1 MHGGVQGLV
10 TGGNDMSGGI
20 CVLAAGPRVAE
31 VRRLTRFFRDEST
44 PTLKAGVLLLLLLL
58 LAGCTKVGPDFVK
71 PDTLLN
77 NQWAELGKAQLNAD
91 ESDHAD
97 WWLSFNDPVLE
108 KIVNEAYNQ
117 NLTLQIAGLRILEAR
132 AQLGLAIGSA
142 WPQQQQATL
151 DAIYSKP
158 SDNTAG
164 SAFLKDTWN
173 YSTGINIGWEIDFWG
188 KFRRSIESAD
198 AALLASIAD
207 YDTILV
213 TLTADAANA
222 YVVIRTFEER
232 LAIARENVRI
242 QERSLRIADVRF
254 RNGATTELDVQ
265 QAKTLLANTQA
276 AIPALEAGL
285 RQAENALSTLLGR
298 PPGYVRSLLGPEEGV
313 IPAPP
318 AEVAVGIPADLLRRR
333 PDVRGAELQAA
344 AQSALIGVAE
354 ADFYPSVALLGT
366 IGLAATET
374 STTTASGKSG
384 IGEWFTS
391 DSLTVAGG
399 PAITWNIFNYGQI
412 SNNVRT
418 QDARL
423 QQLLVNYQNV
433 VLRAATEVEN
443 ATVGFVRSQ
452 EQARYLDESV
462 TSALR
467 SVDLAVIQYRDGA
480 ADYTR
485 VLNTQQSLV
494 TQQDQATVVRGDI
507 ARNLI
512 DMYRA
517 LGGGWQIR
525 AGRDFVPDATK
536 EEMAER
542 TDWGD
547 LLTPQEAKTLIPP
560 PSMPDDSYQWPDW

>member
-1 MHGGVQGLV
+1 
-10 TGGNDMSGGI
+10 MSEAI
-20 CVLAAGPRVAE
+20 STAAHAPCSARAARTWRRT
-31 VRRLTRFFRDEST
+31 VRLGDTC
-44 PTLKAGVLLLLLLL
+44 PPAVKAGVLLLLLLL

-71 PDTLLN
+71 PDALVNDRWSEVGAL
-77 NQWAELGKAQLNAD
+77 QLNAT

-97 WWLSFNDPVLE
+97 WWLTFDDPVLDR
-108 KIVNEAYNQ
+108 IVNEAYNQ

-142 WPQQQQATL
+142 WPQQQQAVL
-151 DAIYSKP
+151 DATYSKP

-164 SAFLKDTWN
+164 SAFLNDTWN
-173 YSTGINIGWEIDFWG
+173 YNAGFQIGWEIDFWG
-188 KFRRSIESAD
+188 KFRRGIESAD

-207 YDTILV
+207 YDTVLV
-213 TLTADAANA
+213 TLTADTAST
-222 YVVIRTFEER
+222 YVAIRTFEER
-232 LAIARENVRI
+232 LAIARENVKI
-242 QERSLRIADVRF
+242 QERSLNIADVRF

-265 QAKTLLANTQA
+265 QAKTLLFNTKA
-276 AIPALEAGL
+276 AIPVLEASL

-298 PPGYVRSLLGPEEGV
+298 SPGYVREILGRQPGV
-313 IPAPP
+313 IPMPP

-344 AQSALIGVAE
+344 AQSALIGVAK

-366 IGLAATET
+366 IGLAATE
-374 STTTASGKSG
+374 SSSTTASGTSG

-391 DSLTVAGG
+391 DSLTVSGG
-399 PAITWNIFNYGQI
+399 PAISWNIFNYGQI

-443 ATVGFVRSQ
+443 AMAGFVGSQ
-452 EQARYLDESV
+452 QQARFLADSV

-485 VLNTQQSLV
+485 VLNSQQSLV
-494 TQQDQATVVRGDI
+494 VQQDQATSARGDI

-536 EEMAER
+536 KVMADR

-547 LLTPQEAKTLIPP
+547 LLTPQEERTIIPP
-560 PSMPDDSYQWPDW
+560 PTTPDDSYQWPDW

>member
-1 MHGGVQGLV
+1 MSEGVCAGAAAPTTIKREHGSAGYSSRGP
-10 TGGNDMSGGI
+10 TG
-20 CVLAAGPRVAE
+20 LAAG
-31 VRRLTRFFRDEST
+31 
-44 PTLKAGVLLLLLLL
+44 TLSILLL

-71 PDTLLN
+71 PDAPV
-77 NQWAELGKAQLNAD
+77 AEGWTEVGELQLNAT

-97 WWLSFNDPVLE
+97 WWLSFSDPVLDRL
-108 KIVNEAYNQ
+108 VDEAYNQ

-142 WPQQQQATL
+142 WPQQQQATM
-151 DAIYSKP
+151 DAIYSVP

-164 SAFLKDTWN
+164 SAFLDDTWN
-173 YSTGINIGWEIDFWG
+173 YNTGVSIGWEIDFWG
-188 KFRRSIESAD
+188 KFRRGIESAA

-207 YDTILV
+207 YDTVLV
-213 TLTADAANA
+213 TLTADVANT

-232 LAIARENVRI
+232 LAIARENVKI
-242 QERSLRIADVRF
+242 QERSFNIADVRF

-265 QAKTLLANTQA
+265 QAKTLLFNTQA

-285 RQAENALSTLLGR
+285 RQSENALSILLGR
-298 PPGYVRSLLGPEEGV
+298 PPGYVRQVLASGGK
-313 IPAPP
+313 IPSPP
-318 AEVAVGIPADLLRRR
+318 AEIAVGIPADLLRRR

-344 AQSALIGVAE
+344 AQSALIGVAK

-366 IGLAATET
+366 LGLSATGN
-374 STTTASGKSG
+374 SATTASGKSG
-384 IGEWFTS
+384 VGEWFTA
-391 DSLTVAGG
+391 DSLTFTGG
-399 PAITWNIFNYGQI
+399 PSLTWNIFNYGQI

-433 VLRAATEVEN
+433 VLQAAQEVEN
-443 ATVGFVRSQ
+443 ASVGFVRSQ
-452 EQARYLDESV
+452 VQARFLDDSV
-462 TSALR
+462 TAARR
-467 SVDLAVIQYRDGA
+467 SVDLAVVQYRDGA

-485 VLNTQQSLV
+485 VLDTQQSLTV
-494 TQQDQATVVRGDI
+494 QQDQAAVTRGDI

-536 EEMAER
+536 EVMAER
-542 TDWGD
+542 TNWGD
-547 LLTPQEAKTLIPP
+547 LLTPEEEKTSIPP
-560 PSMPDDSYQWPDW
+560 PTMPDDSYRWPDW

>member
-1 MHGGVQGLV
+1 
-10 TGGNDMSGGI
+10 MSEGI
-20 CVLAAGPRVAE
+20 CTIAAVPGAIKTTGNSV
-31 VRRLTRFFRDEST
+31 FFRWTDT
-44 PTLKAGVLLLLLLL
+44 PGLRAGILLLLLLL

-71 PDTLLN
+71 PDAPVPD
-77 NQWAELGKAQLNAD
+77 QWSEVGQLQLNAT
-91 ESDHAD
+91 ENDHAD

-108 KIVNEAYNQ
+108 KIVDEAYNQ

-151 DAIYSKP
+151 DATYSAP

-164 SAFLKDTWN
+164 SAFLTDTWTYN
-173 YSTGINIGWEIDFWG
+173 TGVSVGWEIDFWG
-188 KFRRSIESAD
+188 KFRRGIESAD

-207 YDTILV
+207 YDTVLV
-213 TLTADAANA
+213 TLTADAANT

-232 LAIARENVRI
+232 LAIARENVKV
-242 QERSLRIADVRF
+242 QERSLNIADVRF

-265 QAKTLLANTQA
+265 QAKTLLFNTQS

-285 RQAENALSTLLGR
+285 VQAENALSTLLGR
-298 PPGYVRSLLGPEEGV
+298 TPGYVRRLLGPAGGV
-313 IPAPP
+313 IPTPP

-344 AQSALIGVAE
+344 AQSALIGVAK

-366 IGLAATET
+366 LGLAATES

-384 IGEWFTS
+384 IGEWFTA
-391 DSLTVAGG
+391 DSLTFTGG
-399 PAITWNIFNYGQI
+399 PAIQWNIFNYGQI

-433 VLRAATEVEN
+433 VLQAAQEVEN

-452 EQARYLDESV
+452 EQAQFLDESV

-485 VLNTQQSLV
+485 VLNTQQSLID
-494 TQQDQATVVRGDI
+494 QQDRATVTRGDI
-507 ARNLI
+507 AQNLI

-517 LGGGWQIR
+517 LGGGWQMR
-525 AGRDFVPDATK
+525 AGKDFVPDATK
-536 EEMAER
+536 DVMAER
-542 TDWGD
+542 TNWGE
-547 LLTPQEAKTLIPP
+547 LLTPEEASTRMPP
-560 PSMPDDSYQWPDW
+560 PTTPDDSYRWPEW